1 MRLLVTFVSPK
12 RSARTL
18 QVAAEHA
25 RALGAEIIV
34 LKVVPDAHKVGV
46 VAELIASDRPTQ
58 KATEQVGQAA
68 RQLDMMGIAARG
80 VVRVDEVAEG
90 IVRAALEWHADV
102 VYVGTFQSPE
112 TLRMQNDPI
121 ARHLID
127 HCQSNVILV
136 RSGDPV
142 EEVQPPL
149 ARAGQFIMSGR
160 ADQSDQA
167 RAVGSPYAL
176 PNQPGNFRIRQL
188 LMTFAIIGLLIAF
201 AFNFANTGRIIDP
214 TSDQAVT
221 ANTNFAL
228 MDWHISGLWVI
239 NCPVAWVRV
248 QNNNSV
254 PIHSILF
261 EYRTFSAD
269 GKPLD
274 VGTYEIEGTVAPQT
288 TKNFIE
294 LYLGLVALES
304 ERLSVRLLSV
314 KRG

>member
-18 QVAAEHA
+18 EVAAEHA

-46 VAELIASDRPTQ
+46 VAELIASDRPMQ

-112 TLRMQNDPI
+112 TLRVQNDPI
-121 ARHLID
+121 ARHLIE

-136 RSGDPV
+136 RSADHG
-142 EEVQPPL
+142 EEVPL
-149 ARAGQFIMSGR
+149 RLVR
-160 ADQSDQA
+160 DQA
-167 RAVGSPYAL
+167 LGPHERGEPTA
-176 PNQPGNFRIRQL
+176 NFRVRQV
-188 LMTFAIIGLLIAF
+188 LMTLAIIGLLSLF
-201 AFNFANTGRIIDP
+201 AFTFANTGRNIDP
-214 TSDQAVT
+214 SSDQAVT

-239 NCPVAWVRV
+239 NCPVAWVRI
-248 QNNNSV
+248 QNNNAV
-254 PIHSILF
+254 PIRSILF
-261 EYRTFSAD
+261 EYRTFAAD

-274 VGTYEIEGTVAPQT
+274 VGTYEIEGTVPPHT